1 MEGKNPKTQKVI
13 ENTIEELEET
23 GQTRRDLNNE
33 I

>member
-23 GQTRRDLNNE
+23 GKTRRDLKNE